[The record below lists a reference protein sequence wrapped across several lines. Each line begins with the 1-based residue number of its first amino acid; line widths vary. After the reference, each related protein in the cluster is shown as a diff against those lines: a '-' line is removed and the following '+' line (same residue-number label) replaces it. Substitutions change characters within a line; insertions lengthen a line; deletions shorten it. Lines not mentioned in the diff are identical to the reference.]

1 MHLIE
6 NCTLLRKREGTKI
19 TDREMKL
26 MARDVSV
33 HFDAIML
40 QFRAVQTT
48 EHYAASP
55 SINLSAFELPAR

>member
-1 MHLIE
+1 
-6 NCTLLRKREGTKI
+6 
-19 TDREMKL
+19 MKF

-40 QFRAVQTT
+40 QFWAVQTT

-55 SINLSAFELPAR
+55 SINLSTFELPAR